1 MKLVRKKREMQK
13 TSGPKE
19 RATSQVNT
27 LLSSSIRISDIWEI
41 LIVDDEPDVHAATRL
56 SIEDLKFHGKK
67 LKIHSAFSAMEA
79 KKVLAE
85 NQNISVAII
94 DVVMETED
102 AGLLLVEYIRNEMK
116 NPFIRLIIRTGQ
128 AGKAPER
135 YVIDNYDIDNY
146 KEKTE
151 LTAQKLYTTIRS
163 ALKSYSDLCV
173 IDLNRRGL
181 RKILEG
187 MPAMYD
193 LQPME
198 KFFGGILTQVKAMCN
213 LGEHNVVV
221 ATVKDEVSQET
232 VVNLEAGTGRFSKRS
247 PQNENFLAQCWK
259 TLIQND
265 KITFCDNSLLLPM
278 QISERKIGFIFVEDA
293 TFLNED
299 SLYLLNILAHQC
311 AAALENIVLY
321 EELKKS
327 QQQNEIKNQM
337 LGMAAHDLRNP
348 LTAIQGYAEAIGL
361 GFEVDSSLE
370 RIKAICNSMAQLLED
385 LLDLAK
391 IESGKLQIDKKPCSL
406 QEIITQSIEVNN
418 FLMDTKKITVVCDF
432 SLQSIIVEVDS
443 LKIQQVLNNL
453 ISNAVKFSHPN
464 STIKITIEVK
474 DYRVI
479 VAVCDEGQGIPEQEK
494 DKLFKPFSKTSVKA
508 TSGEPCTGLGL
519 TICKRVLEA
528 HGGGIWVESEVG
540 QGSQFFFSIPI

>member
-27 LLSSSIRISDIWEI
+27 MLSSSIKVSDIWEI

-56 SIEDLKFHGKK
+56 SIEDLKFHDKK
-67 LKIHSAFSAMEA
+67 IKIHSAFSAIEA

-85 NQNISVAII
+85 NPNISVGII

-198 KFFGGILTQVKAMCN
+198 KFFGGILTQIKAMCN

-418 FLMDTKKITVVCDF
+418 FLMDTKKITVVRDF
-432 SLQSIIVEVDS
+432 SQQSIIVEVDS

-508 TSGEPCTGLGL
+508 TSGEACTGLGL